1 MASLLRKPAAET
13 EPEGNAPVEVSKGNE
28 PSAPR
33 ALSSNLRISLVI
45 ADVVLLALAA
55 RMVMKNP
62 GRLGIVEVALCVLAI
77 GLGAWLTCMAL
88 WRD

>member
-1 MASLLRKPAAET
+1 M
-13 EPEGNAPVEVSKGNE
+13 EVSQGNE